1 MDLAKIGAI
10 KEARLMC
17 EAMLNNPSFENFGR
31 YRRALVKVATLF
43 HETVQDAATRVN
55 NSTEHL
61 A

>member
-10 KEARLMC
+10 KEARLVR

-43 HETVQDAATRVN
+43 KETVEESAVRVN